1 MKITRNENKN
11 ITRWRQDGKW
21 CERKA
26 YMALYARAREA
37 ITGGIYRWGGK
48 LPSKRAMAERYGV
61 SVITVEH
68 AYALL
73 AEEGYVEPRERS
85 GYFIIIKR
93 KMLFPW
99 GTGERK

>member
-1 MKITRNENKN
+1 MENGVK
-11 ITRWRQDGKW
+11 
-21 CERKA
+21 EKA
-26 YMALYARAREA
+26 YMALYARVREA

-93 KMLFPW
+93 KMLSRGVQGKGSEACSSF
-99 GTGERK
+99 GDG

>member
-1 MKITRNENKN
+1 MENGVK
-11 ITRWRQDGKW
+11 
-21 CERKA
+21 EKA
-26 YMALYARAREA
+26 YMALYARVREA

-68 AYALL
+68 AMRFLRKKGMSNRGNGAATL
-73 AEEGYVEPRERS
+73 S
-85 GYFIIIKR
+85 FIKR